1 MKEGVGCKQMPKLID
16 VPEEIDIIEVRKRVN
31 KLLSNARNGAK
42 PSKCILCGKEQTS
55 FCNSHSVPQ
64 LSLRNIADNGK
75 VLHASALMGIDVVDI
90 EKGVNNSGT
99 FFFICNSCDGIFFQ
113 DYENEQNLKL
123 RPSDKMIA
131 EIAVKDFLLQL
142 SKRTLEEE
150 LHKEL
155 QRKFNAYTNPENLA
169 GITGLD
175 VRDFNEE
182 LQFHK
187 SIVDNNLSGGYQILF
202 WKLVPYKVPIALQSA
217 IALSKDLEGNEI
229 NNVFDMSDSVR
240 MQFMHLAIF
249 PLQEESVIL
258 AFYHKRDKLYRKLRH
273 QFNGL
278 SEQKVLQFLNY
289 IIFAYTENYFIS
301 KAIQSTIESD
311 EKLSLLGQEN
321 NGNPN
326 LGFLG
331 PDNYF
336 GIGYKPVK
344 MDEIP
349 NFLSSK
355 WAIIQKR

>member
-1 MKEGVGCKQMPKLID
+1 MPKLIE
-16 VPEEIDIIEVRKRVN
+16 VPEGTDTIELRKRMN
-31 KLLSNARNGAK
+31 KLLSDARNAAK
-42 PSKCILCGKEQTS
+42 PDKCILCGEKQTS

-64 LSLRNIADNGK
+64 FSLRNISDNGK

-99 FFFICNSCDGIFFQ
+99 FHFICNNCDGTFFQ
-113 DYENEQNLKL
+113 DYENEQNLKTK
-123 RPSDKMIA
+123 PSDKMLA

-142 SKRTLEEE
+142 SKRTQEEK

-155 QRKFNAYTNPENLA
+155 QRQFNAYTNPENLA

-175 VRDFNEE
+175 LRDFNEE

-187 SIVDNNLSGGYQILF
+187 GIVDNNLSSGYQILF
-202 WKLVPYKVPIALQSA
+202 WKVVPYKVPIALQSA
-217 IALSKDLEGNEI
+217 IALPKDLEGNEI
-229 NNVFDMSDSVR
+229 NNVFDTSDAIR
-240 MQFMHLAIF
+240 MQFMHLIIL

-258 AFYHKRDKLYRKLRH
+258 AYYHKRDKLYRKLRN
-273 QFNGL
+273 QINSS
-278 SEQKVLQFLNY
+278 SEQKALQFLNY
-289 IIFAYTENYFIS
+289 VIFAYTENYFIS
-301 KAIQSTIESD
+301 KTIQTIIITD

-326 LGFLG
+326 MGFLG

-336 GIGYKPVK
+336 GIGYQPVK

-349 NFLSSK
+349 NFLSAEWSVT
-355 WAIIQKR
+355 

>member
-1 MKEGVGCKQMPKLID
+1 M
-16 VPEEIDIIEVRKRVN
+16 N
-31 KLLSNARNGAK
+31 KLLSEARKAAK
-42 PSKCILCGKEQTS
+42 PDKCILCGEKQTS

-64 LSLRNIADNGK
+64 LSLRNITDNGK
-75 VLHASALMGIDVVDI
+75 VLHASALMGIDIIDI

-99 FFFICNSCDGIFFQ
+99 FHFICNSCDGTFFQ
-113 DYENEQNLKL
+113 DYENEQNLKSK
-123 RPSDKMIA
+123 PSDKVLA
-131 EIAVKDFLLQL
+131 EIAVKNFLLQL
-142 SKRTLEEE
+142 SKRTQEEE
-150 LHKEL
+150 LYKEL
-155 QRKFNAYTNPENLA
+155 QRQFNAYNNPENLA

-187 SIVDNNLSGGYQILF
+187 GVVDNNLISGYQILF
-202 WKLVPYKVPIALQSA
+202 WKVVPYKVPIALQSA
-217 IALSKDLEGNEI
+217 IVLPKDLEGNEI
-229 NNVFDMSDSVR
+229 NNVFDMSDDVR

-249 PLQEESVIL
+249 PFQEESVIL
-258 AFYHKRDKLYRKLRH
+258 AFYHKRDKLYRKIWH
-273 QFNGL
+273 QINSL

-301 KAIQSTIESD
+301 KTIQTTIVTD

-331 PDNYF
+331 PNNYF
-336 GIGYKPVK
+336 GVSYQPVK

-349 NFLSSK
+349 NFLSGE
-355 WAIIQKR
+355 WAVI

>member
-1 MKEGVGCKQMPKLID
+1 M
-16 VPEEIDIIEVRKRVN
+16 N
-31 KLLSNARNGAK
+31 KLLSEARKAAK
-42 PSKCILCGKEQTS
+42 PDKCILCGEKQTS

-64 LSLRNIADNGK
+64 LSLRNITDNGK
-75 VLHASALMGIDVVDI
+75 VLHASALMGIDIIDI

-99 FFFICNSCDGIFFQ
+99 FHFICNSCDGTFFQ
-113 DYENEQNLKL
+113 DYENEQNLKSK
-123 RPSDKMIA
+123 PSDKVLA
-131 EIAVKDFLLQL
+131 EIAVKNFLLQL
-142 SKRTLEEE
+142 SKRTQEEE
-150 LHKEL
+150 LYKEL
-155 QRKFNAYTNPENLA
+155 QRQFNAYNNPKNLA

-187 SIVDNNLSGGYQILF
+187 GVVDNNLISGYQILF
-202 WKLVPYKVPIALQSA
+202 WKVVPYKVPIALQSA
-217 IALSKDLEGNEI
+217 IVLPKDLEGNEI
-229 NNVFDMSDSVR
+229 NNVFDMSDDVR

-249 PLQEESVIL
+249 PFQEESVIL
-258 AFYHKRDKLYRKLRH
+258 AFYHKRDKLYRKIWH
-273 QFNGL
+273 QINSL

-301 KAIQSTIESD
+301 KTIQTTIVTD

-331 PDNYF
+331 PNNYF
-336 GIGYKPVK
+336 GVSYQPVK

-349 NFLSSK
+349 NFLSGE
-355 WAIIQKR
+355 WAVI